1 MLAVRTG
8 IDVDTPLHLVTFC
21 AVDLE
26 STGGSPNADAI
37 TEIGAVKY
45 RAGERV
51 GTFHSLVNPGV
62 AIPRSITYL
71 TGLDDVVVAE
81 APPVES
87 LLPSLMEFLNGA
99 VFVAHNARFDFS
111 FLNAALRRAGYD
123 PLPPPPV
130 CTAKLARRVVGPD
143 VSNVRLETLAR
154 YFRASERP
162 AHRALPDAEACADVL
177 HGLLDLGG
185 RLGILTLGDLFASV
199 KARGQPHYAKI
210 RLADRLPHAPGV
222 YLFRGRGGRVLYVGK
237 ATDLRQRVKSY
248 FYGDE
253 RRSIGELLAQTE
265 SVEGRPCPG
274 ELDALVLES
283 RLIAR
288 HEPPHNRRGKTWRRY
303 AYLKV
308 DLAEAWPRIKVVR
321 EPKGPGAFLGPFP
334 NAATARLAQ
343 EALEDA
349 FPIRRCTRRMAAGT
363 RFSACAL
370 AGLGRCLAPCQGR
383 VCSRKPPWPGTGCG
397 PWPRRWSGPGP
408 TAGCWPRAGWKSGR
422 LTAGASPC
430 RAGRCPGRAVRRTG
444 SRARGSGPTR
454 WPRFAP
460 GWEGFGRRWCTPT
473 SPRPSRSTA
482 APPWPE
488 CSRSCGRDLRDP
500 PRSELRS
507 WADRKSRP
515 AAPSGAAG
523 AM

>member
-1 MLAVRTG
+1 MLAVG
-8 IDVDTPLHLVTFC
+8 GGLDLETPLHQVTFC

-26 STGGSPNADAI
+26 TTGGSPTNDAI

-45 RAGERV
+45 LGGERI

-62 AIPRSITYL
+62 AIPRPITHL
-71 TGLDDVVVAE
+71 TGLDDFDVAG
-81 APPVES
+81 APS
-87 LLPSLMEFLNGA
+87 IDALLPSLEEFLIGA
-99 VFVAHNARFDFS
+99 VFVAHNARFDFA
-111 FLNAALRRAGYD
+111 FLNAALRRAGHD

-143 VSNVRLETLAR
+143 VANVRLDTLAR
-154 YFRASERP
+154 YFRAVAMPE
-162 AHRALPDAEACADVL
+162 HRAFPDSAAWADVL

-185 RLGILTLGDLFASV
+185 RLGILTLGDLLVST

-248 FYGDE
+248 FYGDS

-321 EPKGPGAFLGPFP
+321 QPTGRGAFLGPFP
-334 NAATARLAQ
+334 NTATARLAQ
-343 EALEDA
+343 EALEEA

-370 AGLGRCLAPCQGR
+370 AGLGRCLAPCQGQVAPER
-383 VCSRKPPWPGTGCG
+383 YEELVRTLVRSLSSPGGLLEALE
-397 PWPRRWSGPGP
+397 RRMNRLGDEERFEE
-408 TAGCWPRAGWKSGR
+408 AGLARDRLRALAEALVRARADGWLLSPGR
-422 LTAGASPC
+422 LEVRTADGRGIVLEDGSLPGEPSPTGPPC
-430 RAGRCPGRAVRRTG
+430 PRERA
-444 SRARGSGPTR
+444 
-454 WPRFAP
+454 
-460 GWEGFGRRWCTPT
+460 
-473 SPRPSRSTA
+473 
-482 APPWPE
+482 
-488 CSRSCGRDLRDP
+488 D
-500 PRSELRS
+500 
-507 WADRKSRP
+507 
-515 AAPSGAAG
+515 
-523 AM
+523 